1 MKKMTNK
8 IKMFLTIFA
17 FILMVSPIMKVE
29 AAQEPPKTTGLG
41 IYGQVGSKFVLSWDW
56 DANLPYYSDLN
67 NQGVGLYGY
76 EIIVTTL
83 KGKQLVHKDSSN
95 YADNADFGFTKN
107 ANLIGIEINNTKM
120 KKQGFKFKVR
130 AFVYDAVGNKVF
142 GAWSAEKVIIPR
154 ATISKANLVSNN
166 KNKVKIKFNK
176 ISGAKSYTI
185 YLSTNGGT
193 KFKKVGTTK
202 STTYTISKSF
212 TRYKNYY
219 VYVAANGVKCKK
231 KSYSSTKTIEKNS
244 NAHGFIIRTVYR

>member
-1 MKKMTNK
+1 MKRMTSKMK
-8 IKMFLTIFA
+8 LILTIFT
-17 FILMVSPIMKVE
+17 FILLGLPMVKAE
-29 AAQEPPKTTGLG
+29 AAVPPPAPTGLG
-41 IYGQVGSKFVLSWDW
+41 IYSQKGNEFILNWNPDT
-56 DANLPYYSDLN
+56 NLPVYSDN
-67 NQGVGLYGY
+67 YDFDY
-76 EIIVTTL
+76 EVSITNL
-83 KGKQLVHKDSSN
+83 KGKEIMHLDTSSYGVRWGQIPGTN
-95 YADNADFGFTKN
+95 F
-107 ANLIGIEINNTKM
+107 IGIYANSAKL
-120 KKQGFKFKVR
+120 KKQGFKFKVM
-130 AFVYDAVGNKVF
+130 AYVYDATGNKVP

-154 ATISKANLVSNN
+154 ATISKASLVSNN

-231 KSYSSTKTIEKNS
+231 KSYNSTKTVEKNS

>member
-1 MKKMTNK
+1 MKRMTSKMK
-8 IKMFLTIFA
+8 LILTIFT
-17 FILMVSPIMKVE
+17 FILLGLPMVKAE
-29 AAQEPPKTTGLG
+29 AATPPPAPTGLG
-41 IYGQVGSKFVLSWDW
+41 IYSQAGNTFRLKWDL
-56 DANLPYYSDLN
+56 DANLLYYGDTSN
-67 NQGVGLYGY
+67 FGY
-76 EIIVTTL
+76 EVSITNL
-83 KGKQLVHKDSSN
+83 KGKEIMHLDTSS
-95 YADNADFGFTKN
+95 DNADFGFTKN

-202 STTYTISKSF
+202 STTYTINKSF
-212 TRYKNYY
+212 ERYKNYY

-231 KSYSSTKTIEKNS
+231 KSYNSTKAVEKDA
-244 NAHGFIIRTVYR
+244 NAYAFVIRTVYR